1 VTRNLERINTGY
13 AALGVDSGDVPSE
26 ESTIV
31 HGVALGEG
39 DTTIGGSGKQ
49 TYWPADV
56 LKEAAEGLQGQPL
69 ATDMNHTAD
78 DPKQQ
83 TPVDAVVG
91 EVTWSGYAPGIGV
104 VYEAELDD
112 ESLAEKVANGRLE
125 VSPLVARDLEPREE
139 GNAEYE
145 ATEIHRWRDLALVVN
160 GAAPSN
166 EITVGDNPMKAEAL
180 HKAVESLQDGIDLT
194 PPQDVQDH
202 AQEVLDWR
210 SDDEKDVQG
219 MTDTGWSR
227 AEQLA
232 SGEELSVD
240 DVQEIA
246 AWFARHGSEEYD
258 LNEEGMDP
266 WRDNGRVAIKGW
278 GGPPMRSWIMD
289 KREQLTDM
297 GELEAMS
304 EALQLSEARTPE
316 YDGTETSDWSEVS
329 KDLSDTVDAVGIDAE
344 SVSDLS
350 GEQKQAI
357 AEHTLLGDPDAESW
371 RELFF
376 FPVVNPNTGDL
387 NENALDAVRGGRGAQ
402 ADIPSDTYE
411 SAESVARNLLAE
423 EFDREFESMA
433 EFSDLSDGD
442 LVEWDSSGGMAQ
454 GRIVDLR
461 DEGEPDYDDE
471 IDGDVTVSPPAALIE
486 IVGMDDGEV
495 VGQDTMVAHK
505 PDTLSMIEESDVE
518 AMAEH
523 GDMDENMADVPDE
536 FVFDNPG
543 EAVEKAQ
550 EMGLEGPAD
559 EIIHEHGE
567 GENIT
572 FMPAPSHGD
581 LMDMIDADEESA
593 DEAMWSTDPA
603 WATQSDDRRNGAS
616 SVAADDETNSKS
628 TMNETEKDILSAAES
643 VEEPVAALEAHAAAE
658 EPTVVEQDTYE
669 SMRNTLADALKDKTG
684 LKDSTVEAMS
694 FNALVGE
701 FEDDEGNLKAE
712 ALTQTPETEQPDP
725 DGEEALSDDTRAKAE
740 ALMADYDAGF
750 TAVKSELCDTLDVES
765 VSEAREVLN

>member
-1 VTRNLERINTGY
+1 MSTSNTEGNAERIGTGY
-13 AALGVDSGDVPSE
+13 SALTKQDDYNDSEPFVVS
-26 ESTIV
+26 
-31 HGVALGEG
+31 GVALGEG

-49 TYWPADV
+49 TYWPKDV

-210 SDDEKDVQG
+210 SDDEKEVQG

-246 AWFARHGSEEYD
+246 AWFARHGSDEYD

-402 ADIPSDTYE
+402 ADIPEDTYE

-433 EFSDLSDGD
+433 DVSDVQEGT
-442 LVEWDSSGGMAQ
+442 LVRWNSSG
-454 GRIVDLR
+454 DR
-461 DEGEPDYDDE
+461 DAFGQVIDVRTEGDDPLDSE
-471 IDGDVTVSPPAALIE
+471 IDGDKTINPPAALITVHTPGE
-486 IVGMDDGEV
+486 DGWTETETQVGHSLN
-495 VGQDTMVAHK
+495 T
-505 PDTLSMIEESDVE
+505 DTLTVIDELPDAESL
-518 AMAEH
+518 AEH
-523 GDMDENMADVPDE
+523 YGEDENMADVPDE
-536 FVFDNPG
+536 FKFDNPG

-550 EMGLEGPAD
+550 EMGLEGPSD
-559 EIIHEHGE
+559 EIIHSHGE
-567 GENIT
+567 GDST
-572 FMPAPSHGD
+572 VFMPGATHGD
-581 LMDMIDADEESA
+581 LMDMIDADEES
-593 DEAMWSTDPA
+593 MSL
-603 WATQSDDRRNGAS
+603 S
-616 SVAADDETNSKS
+616 
-628 TMNETEKDILSAAES
+628 EKISL
-643 VEEPVAALEAHAAAE
+643 VEERHERIE
-658 EPTVVEQDTYE
+658 
-669 SMRNTLADALKDKTG
+669 
-684 LKDSTVEAMS
+684 
-694 FNALVGE
+694 ALVT
-701 FEDDEGNLKAE
+701 N
-712 ALTQTPETEQPDP
+712 Q
-725 DGEEALSDDTRAKAE
+725 R
-740 ALMADYDAGF
+740 
-750 TAVKSELCDTLDVES
+750 
-765 VSEAREVLN
+765 